1 MKGFIRNETD
11 RAIFKLQRPL
21 PINGTLSFEN
31 AYLTLGAKSGKKRG
45 VAFVKW
51 LQEHHFADEG
61 WVFYKEEGV
70 PFFPVAPEEK
80 KEVVSHLERRRSK
93 KITPAGGA
101 GKRLAKKNDR
111 VSNKKATAGLI
122 IDADIELAK
131 GMIESTKDRAILK
144 RALSLS
150 NHFSHREE
158 HRRLIQRRLEEVY

>member
-1 MKGFIRNETD
+1 M
-11 RAIFKLQRPL
+11 
-21 PINGTLSFEN
+21 
-31 AYLTLGAKSGKKRG
+31 
-45 VAFVKW
+45 
-51 LQEHHFADEG
+51 
-61 WVFYKEEGV
+61 
-70 PFFPVAPEEK
+70 PEEK
-80 KEVVSHLERRRSK
+80 KDAVSHLERRRSK

-122 IDADIELAK
+122 IDAPIDRAK
-131 GMIESTKDRAILK
+131 DMIASTKDRAILK